1 MKFSGH
7 LASGLIAAGI
17 VAAGLATP
25 AAAQFYKGKT
35 VNVIINY
42 SAGGNTDIQIR
53 SLLRFMKKF
62 VPGKPRFI
70 IRHIPGAGGIVGAN
84 YLAEAAKPDGRTIGG
99 FTIPV
104 MAQVMQDPAM
114 RADLSKF
121 LMVGALAQQTISH
134 MRKDALP
141 GGMKSPYDILKVTKI
156 FRTAGHGP
164 SSSKDLRIR
173 MFMELIGIKHKHVTG
188 YKSAGRIRAA
198 IMKKEV
204 DFTADS
210 LTGYYARV
218 KPQLIDTG
226 ISIPIWHIGHPTPD
240 GGMRR
245 SDTVEASIP
254 SFLEVYQRKFGK
266 GKRPSGIMWKAVLHI
281 AKTRELLRSV
291 FLPEGAPRQ
300 ALKDLRTA
308 WDKTMKDKGYQAEYR
323 KLNASKLVSYDGPTA
338 TKMMKD
344 AVNASPE
351 LSKFLLDY
359 AAQAQS

>member
-1 MKFSGH
+1 M
-7 LASGLIAAGI
+7 ASYKYLSLSLIAGALL
-17 VAAGLATP
+17 AAGFATP
-25 AAAQFYKGKT
+25 ASAQFYKGKT

-53 SLLRFMKKF
+53 SLLRFMKKY
-62 VPGKPRFI
+62 VPGKPRFV
-70 IRHIPGAGGIVGAN
+70 IRHLPGAGGIVGAN
-84 YLAEAAKPDGRTIGG
+84 FLAAAAKKDGRTIGG

-121 LMVGALAQQTISH
+121 LVVGALAQQTISH
-134 MRKDALP
+134 ARKDILP
-141 GGMKSPYDILKVTKI
+141 GGLKSPYDILKVTKV

-173 MFMELIGIKHKHVTG
+173 LFMELIGIKHKHITG

-210 LTGYYARV
+210 LTGYAARV

-240 GGMRR
+240 GDLRR
-245 SDTVEASIP
+245 SSTVDASIP

-266 GKRPSGIMWKAVLHI
+266 GKRPSGIKWKAVLHI

-300 ALKDLRTA
+300 ALVDLRLA
-308 WDKTMKDKGYQAEYR
+308 WDKTMKDKGYQDEYR
-323 KLNASKLVSYDGPTA
+323 KLNASELVSYDGPTA

-344 AVNASPE
+344 AVTASPE
-351 LSKFLLDY
+351 LQKFLLDY
-359 AAQAQS
+359 AALAKS